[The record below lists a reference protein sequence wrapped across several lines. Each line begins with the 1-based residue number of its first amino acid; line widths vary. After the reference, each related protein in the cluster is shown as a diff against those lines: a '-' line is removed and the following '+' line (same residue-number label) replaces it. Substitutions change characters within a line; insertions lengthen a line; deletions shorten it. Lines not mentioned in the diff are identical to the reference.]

1 MQGHPT
7 GLMKLALPD
16 QQARGLL
23 VELDIWDQKVAGFA
37 WSQAGTRQ
45 QSEQRL
51 VGPGSQGPSWT
62 QPSGF
67 VKDAADVCR
76 GEEIG
81 VRTTR
86 CRQESALRDLGL
98 R

>member
-1 MQGHPT
+1 V
-7 GLMKLALPD
+7 KLRLAD

-23 VELDIWDQKVAGFA
+23 IKLDIWDQQVAGFTWTQSGA
-37 WSQAGTRQ
+37 GQQA
-45 QSEQRL
+45 EQRL
-51 VGPGSQGPSWT
+51 MGPGSQGASWT

-81 VRTTR
+81 VRTAGR
-86 CRQESALRDLGL
+86 R
-98 R
+98 